1 MKWKN
6 LHMLLESFR
15 KVVLPIL
22 TLVLLV
28 KITFSSYN
36 TTTDSLLQNLESTLN
51 KSVPF
56 DQQKH
61 EAITQLQSVGITS
74 INHSEKVGIKQQTC
88 NLFEGKWIPFPY
100 GPYYTNET
108 NCAIDDRQNCMKFG
122 RLDRDFI
129 HWRWK
134 PDDCELPLFD
144 AMQFLELVRG
154 KTLAFV
160 GDSLARNQMQSLVCL
175 LASAA
180 IPVDVSETKDTR
192 FRRWL
197 FKDYNFTIIA
207 LWSPQL
213 IKSYE
218 SDPNGYSYNSLM
230 DLYLDK
236 ADDVWASQVDKAHII
251 IISGGQW
258 FFRPFLYYENG
269 QLIGCHKCNEK
280 NTTKLSH
287 YYGYRMAFRTAF
299 KTLLSLKKLKSRLV
313 ILRPFSPQHFEN
325 GEWNKGG
332 NCNRTRPFTNQDIK
346 LDGYT
351 LQMYLTQLQEFKA
364 AQKEGKKK
372 GVKFRL
378 LDTTEAMLLRPDG
391 HPNNYGHWPNEKKL
405 ADCVHWCMPGPVD
418 TWNELLLSILK
429 MEAE

>member
-1 MKWKN
+1 MKGGGGAELPRWKYIY
-6 LHMLLESFR
+6 MLLESFR

-36 TTTDSLLQNLESTLN
+36 TTTDSLLQNLETTLN

-175 LASAA
+175 LAS
-180 IPVDVSETKDTR
+180 VS
-192 FRRWL
+192 
-197 FKDYNFTIIA
+197 
-207 LWSPQL
+207 
-213 IKSYE
+213 
-218 SDPNGYSYNSLM
+218 
-230 DLYLDK
+230 
-236 ADDVWASQVDKAHII
+236 
-251 IISGGQW
+251 
-258 FFRPFLYYENG
+258 
-269 QLIGCHKCNEK
+269 
-280 NTTKLSH
+280 
-287 YYGYRMAFRTAF
+287 
-299 KTLLSLKKLKSRLV
+299 
-313 ILRPFSPQHFEN
+313 
-325 GEWNKGG
+325 
-332 NCNRTRPFTNQDIK
+332 
-346 LDGYT
+346 
-351 LQMYLTQLQEFKA
+351 
-364 AQKEGKKK
+364 
-372 GVKFRL
+372 
-378 LDTTEAMLLRPDG
+378 
-391 HPNNYGHWPNEKKL
+391 
-405 ADCVHWCMPGPVD
+405 
-418 TWNELLLSILK
+418 LLL
-429 MEAE
+429 